1 MYKIISL
8 TLGLLFSYSSCASEY
23 TVDAFKDASLNI
35 AISSKEAKVIETLGN
50 PLRIESKEWKDVV
63 ELNAMKGLVYSHPK
77 WATVHMLVGISKGEV
92 TGVSICSAI
101 GSRTWTTECEPPIEY
116 WKAME

>member
-8 TLGLLFSYSSCASEY
+8 TLWLLFSYSSNASEY
-23 TVDAFKDASLNI
+23 SVDAFKDASLNI

-50 PLRIESKEWKDVV
+50 PSRIEGKEWKDVV

-92 TGVSICSAI
+92 TGVSICRGM
-101 GSRTWTTECEPPIEY
+101 GSTTWTTECESPVQY
-116 WKAME
+116 WKGME

>member
-8 TLGLLFSYSSCASEY
+8 TLWLLFSYSSNASEY
-23 TVDAFKDASLNI
+23 TVDAFKNASLNI
-35 AISSKEAKVIETLGN
+35 ALGYKEAKVIEIIGN
-50 PLRIESKEWKDVV
+50 PSRIESKEWKDVV

-92 TGVSICSAI
+92 TGVSICRGM
-101 GSRTWTTECEPPIEY
+101 GSTTWTTECESPVQY
-116 WKAME
+116 WKGME